1 MKVAS
6 DRADVNPRGVHAA
19 IDEVCRNDLWQVL
32 WYLALMS
39 TRTSEDGALQ
49 KITVHVPHALLR
61 RARDVSGSGITET
74 VRQGLH
80 LVAARDA
87 YGKLRALRGRVRF
100 DLDLK
105 RLRED

>member
-1 MKVAS
+1 MNARTGE
-6 DRADVNPRGVHAA
+6 D
-19 IDEVCRNDLWQVL
+19 QV
-32 WYLALMS
+32 
-39 TRTSEDGALQ
+39 EDQALQ
-49 KITVHVPHALLR
+49 KITVHVPHALLA
-61 RARDVSGSGITET
+61 RARDASGSGITET

-87 YGKLRALRGRVRF
+87 YGKLRALRGKVRF

>member
-1 MKVAS
+1 MAE
-6 DRADVNPRGVHAA
+6 RAG
-19 IDEVCRNDLWQVL
+19 ND
-32 WYLALMS
+32 A
-39 TRTSEDGALQ
+39 ALQ
-49 KITVHVPHALLR
+49 KITVHVPNVLLK
-61 RARDVSGSGITET
+61 RARKASGSGITET

-87 YGKLRALRGRVRF
+87 YGKLRALRGQVRF

>member
-1 MKVAS
+1 MVE
-6 DRADVNPRGVHAA
+6 RVP
-19 IDEVCRNDLWQVL
+19 ND
-32 WYLALMS
+32 A
-39 TRTSEDGALQ
+39 ALQ
-49 KITVHVPHALLR
+49 KITVHVPNVLLK
-61 RARDVSGSGITET
+61 RARKASGSGITET

-87 YGKLRALRGRVRF
+87 YGKLRALRGQVRF

>member
-1 MKVAS
+1 MPE
-6 DRADVNPRGVHAA
+6 RADKAA
-19 IDEVCRNDLWQVL
+19 
-32 WYLALMS
+32 
-39 TRTSEDGALQ
+39 ALQ
-49 KITVHVPHALLR
+49 KITVHVPTVLLK
-61 RARDVSGSGITET
+61 RARKASGSGITET

-87 YGKLRALRGRVRF
+87 SRKLHALRGHVRF

>member
-1 MKVAS
+1 MAE
-6 DRADVNPRGVHAA
+6 RA
-19 IDEVCRNDLWQVL
+19 RNDP
-32 WYLALMS
+32 
-39 TRTSEDGALQ
+39 ALQ
-49 KITVHVPHALLR
+49 KITVHVPNVLLK
-61 RARDVSGSGITET
+61 RARKASGSGITET

-87 YGKLRALRGRVRF
+87 YGKLRALRGQVRF

>member
-1 MKVAS
+1 MAE
-6 DRADVNPRGVHAA
+6 RA
-19 IDEVCRNDLWQVL
+19 RND
-32 WYLALMS
+32 A
-39 TRTSEDGALQ
+39 ALQ
-49 KITVHVPHALLR
+49 KITVHVPNVLLK
-61 RARDVSGSGITET
+61 RARKASGSGITET

-87 YGKLRALRGRVRF
+87 YGKLRALRGQVRF

>member
-1 MKVAS
+1 MTE
-6 DRADVNPRGVHAA
+6 RAG
-19 IDEVCRNDLWQVL
+19 ND
-32 WYLALMS
+32 A
-39 TRTSEDGALQ
+39 ALQ
-49 KITVHVPHALLR
+49 KITVHVPNVLLK
-61 RARDVSGSGITET
+61 RARKASGSGITET

>member
-1 MKVAS
+1 MAE
-6 DRADVNPRGVHAA
+6 RAG
-19 IDEVCRNDLWQVL
+19 ND
-32 WYLALMS
+32 A
-39 TRTSEDGALQ
+39 ALQ
-49 KITVHVPHALLR
+49 KITVHVPNVLLK
-61 RARDVSGSGITET
+61 RAQRASGSGITET

-87 YGKLRALRGRVRF
+87 YGKLRALRGQVRF

>member
-1 MKVAS
+1 MAESGSS
-6 DRADVNPRGVHAA
+6 DTP
-19 IDEVCRNDLWQVL
+19 
-32 WYLALMS
+32 
-39 TRTSEDGALQ
+39 LQ
-49 KITVHVPHALLR
+49 KITVHVPNVLLT
-61 RARDVSGSGITET
+61 RAREASGSGITET

-87 YGKLRALRGRVRF
+87 YGKLRALRGKVRF

>member
-1 MKVAS
+1 MAETAS
-6 DRADVNPRGVHAA
+6 
-19 IDEVCRNDLWQVL
+19 ND
-32 WYLALMS
+32 A
-39 TRTSEDGALQ
+39 ALQ
-49 KITVHVPHALLR
+49 KITVHVPHVLLA
-61 RARDVSGSGITET
+61 RAREASGAGITET

-87 YGKLRALRGRVRF
+87 YEKLRALRGRVRF

>member
-1 MKVAS
+1 MPE
-6 DRADVNPRGVHAA
+6 RA
-19 IDEVCRNDLWQVL
+19 RND
-32 WYLALMS
+32 A
-39 TRTSEDGALQ
+39 ALQ
-49 KITVHVPHALLR
+49 KITVHVPDVLLK
-61 RARDVSGSGITET
+61 RARKASGSGITET

-87 YGKLRALRGRVRF
+87 YGKLRALRGQVRF

>member
-1 MKVAS
+1 MAE
-6 DRADVNPRGVHAA
+6 RA
-19 IDEVCRNDLWQVL
+19 RND
-32 WYLALMS
+32 A
-39 TRTSEDGALQ
+39 ALQ
-49 KITVHVPHALLR
+49 KITVHVPNVLLK
-61 RARDVSGSGITET
+61 RARKASGSGITET

-87 YGKLRALRGRVRF
+87 YGKLRALRGEVRF

>member
-1 MKVAS
+1 M
-6 DRADVNPRGVHAA
+6 P
-19 IDEVCRNDLWQVL
+19 LWYVL
-32 WYLALMS
+32 WYSACMNA
-39 TRTSEDGALQ
+39 RTGDDQALQ
-49 KITVHVPHALLR
+49 KITVHVPHVLLA
-61 RARDVSGSGITET
+61 RAREASGSGITET

-87 YGKLRALRGRVRF
+87 YGKLRALRGKVRF

>member
-1 MKVAS
+1 MNA
-6 DRADVNPRGVHAA
+6 
-19 IDEVCRNDLWQVL
+19 
-32 WYLALMS
+32 
-39 TRTSEDGALQ
+39 RTSEDQALQ
-49 KITVHVPHALLR
+49 KITVHVPHVLLA
-61 RARDVSGSGITET
+61 RAREASGSGITET

-87 YGKLRALRGRVRF
+87 YGKLRALRGKVRF

>member
-1 MKVAS
+1 M
-6 DRADVNPRGVHAA
+6 
-19 IDEVCRNDLWQVL
+19 L
-32 WYLALMS
+32 WYCARMNARTGEDQAL
-39 TRTSEDGALQ
+39 R
-49 KITVHVPHALLR
+49 KITVHVPQALLA
-61 RARDVSGSGITET
+61 RARDASGSGITET

-87 YGKLRALRGRVRF
+87 YGKLRALRGKVRF

>member
-1 MKVAS
+1 MPE
-6 DRADVNPRGVHAA
+6 RA
-19 IDEVCRNDLWQVL
+19 RND
-32 WYLALMS
+32 A
-39 TRTSEDGALQ
+39 ALQ
-49 KITVHVPHALLR
+49 KITVHVPNVLLK
-61 RARDVSGSGITET
+61 RARKASGSGITET

-87 YGKLRALRGRVRF
+87 YGKLRALRGQVRF

>member
-1 MKVAS
+1 MAE
-6 DRADVNPRGVHAA
+6 RA
-19 IDEVCRNDLWQVL
+19 RND
-32 WYLALMS
+32 A
-39 TRTSEDGALQ
+39 ALQ
-49 KITVHVPHALLR
+49 KITVHVPDVLLK
-61 RARDVSGSGITET
+61 RARKASGSGITET

-87 YGKLRALRGRVRF
+87 YGKLRALRGQVRF

>member
-1 MKVAS
+1 MT
-6 DRADVNPRGVHAA
+6 
-19 IDEVCRNDLWQVL
+19 E
-32 WYLALMS
+32 
-39 TRTSEDGALQ
+39 RTGTDAALQ
-49 KITVHVPHALLR
+49 KITVHVPNVLLK
-61 RARDVSGSGITET
+61 RARKASGSGITET